1 MRNGL
6 LDLRNGGHTRA
17 NGAQEGHGGRKEQ
30 IGDRN

>member
-17 NGAQEGHGGRKEQ
+17 NGAQERHGAEKNQ
-30 IGDRN
+30 